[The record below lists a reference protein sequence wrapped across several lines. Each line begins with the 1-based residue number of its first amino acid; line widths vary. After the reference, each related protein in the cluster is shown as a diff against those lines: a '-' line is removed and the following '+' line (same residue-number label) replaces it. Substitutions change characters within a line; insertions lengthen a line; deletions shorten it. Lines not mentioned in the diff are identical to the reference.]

1 MNKSSCQVKPQKG
14 RCDTTNHSL
23 EGAEAAVSAFGLYC
37 ANKEKTITIFSKSF
51 KQCTLHALVSGAFLT
66 AFGAATGVAQDM
78 PALSMI
84 IAAAGEVRVDT
95 KCDDPPEG
103 FMNNAGVPI
112 GVDVSM
118 AHEIANMRLAKR
130 PR

>member
-1 MNKSSCQVKPQKG
+1 M
-14 RCDTTNHSL
+14 
-23 EGAEAAVSAFGLYC
+23 
-37 ANKEKTITIFSKSF
+37 IFSKSF
-51 KQCTLHALVSGAFLT
+51 KQCTFHALVSGAFLT
-66 AFGAATGVAQDM
+66 VFGAATGLVQDM
-78 PALSMI
+78 LALSMI